1 MVTRRRDNEEILNFN
16 RLRIRMISGSIGLC
30 SAAFLVALLPT
41 TTLSAAPQYSAVQ
54 ARFDALRTSSAVKRK
69 RNLRKASRDK
79 ALRKWQSW
87 HQAKPAK
94 DAVERCGWRFGD
106 AVCDSTDPEKY
117 CCSYKGWC
125 GAQSAHCEPCWVHKH
140 GCKNSDHHAADAR
153 GLDVRQAFVEQ
164 LIVDTQRLDSNH
176 KLLATGNQLLDEIK
190 KWREDSRGVGANVD
204 HQVNHASSH
213 SSSHGADDG
222 VIIRQKAEIEKE
234 EAEQAA
240 GHAAAAEETA
250 QEELVRH
257 PALVMSAKKL
267 RSIIAANEVKRVS
280 KEEAMRN
287 ALAAIEVGER
297 AKEDVRKEKAR
308 TSDIARTS
316 HNAHAAR
323 EELLSEH
330 SNDSPRDERYRKP
343 CLFLLWST
351 E

>member
-1 MVTRRRDNEEILNFN
+1 MTC
-16 RLRIRMISGSIGLC
+16 IRLC
-30 SAAFLVALLPT
+30 SAAFLIALLPT
-41 TTLSAAPQYSAVQ
+41 TTLSAAPPYSAVQ
-54 ARFDALRTSSAVKRK
+54 ARFDALRSSSAVKRK
-69 RNLRKASRDK
+69 RSLRKASRDK

-87 HQAKPAK
+87 HQATPPAN
-94 DAVERCGWRFGD
+94 DAVDRCGWRFGD

-190 KWREDSRGVGANVD
+190 MWREDSRGGVGANVD
-204 HQVNHASSH
+204 HQVDHAF
-213 SSSHGADDG
+213 SHGADDS
-222 VIIRQKAEIEKE
+222 VIIRQKAEVDKE
-234 EAEQAA
+234 EAEQ
-240 GHAAAAEETA
+240 AAAEETA
-250 QEELVRH
+250 QEELARH

-280 KEEAMRN
+280 KEQAMRNAMRN

-297 AKEDVRKEKAR
+297 AKEDVRTEKAR

-351 E
+351 D